1 MGKAKSGPLQAFGKF
16 PHFLRSPPKVH
27 CDLVQTS
34 PLLRMLLAFFSLRR
48 PSCASRYVSPRRHLT
63 ILFYCDHSGGGSI
76 WFEFRVFYCRFI
88 GFELLRSYFSGSGFL
103 ADRRFLSARRAEL
116 FGSVRPKVGFFFFV
130 FCPQW
135 NGNVLLCFC
144 FFDDS
149 GLWFLVF
156 AVSSIM
162 AGLHFVPFWDSS
174 DLSN

>member
-116 FGSVRPKVGFFFFV
+116 FGSVRPKVGFFFCFLPPMKRKRLVV
-130 FCPQW
+130 FLFLWWFRVVIPS
-135 NGNVLLCFC
+135 LCRFIYHGRVAFRAILR
-144 FFDDS
+144 FF
-149 GLWFLVF
+149 W
-156 AVSSIM
+156 
-162 AGLHFVPFWDSS
+162 PE
-174 DLSN
+174 